1 MLQIFYY
8 KMQQKFNAKCVRFF
22 VAKCFIV
29 ILTVTKKDED
39 FITQWDSYQKM
50 RRFYYTMRQLLKIA
64 KILLHNATVIKK
76 CEDFITH
83 CDSY

>member
-39 FITQWDSYQKM
+39 FITQ
-50 RRFYYTMRQLLKIA
+50 
-64 KILLHNATVIKK
+64 
-76 CEDFITH
+76 
-83 CDSY
+83 